1 MSALHRAP
9 ICFDIHIFRSYSP
22 LKRSAIQQKKTVR
35 DQLAQ
40 GSLFIELGRENISV
54 MKPDEQDEMN
64 EWHEALLRVRYA
76 ETDKMGVVYHAN
88 YLVWFEIGRTE
99 FCRARGFS
107 YRDLEEDENAF
118 LVVAESYCRYKA
130 PAYYDDELIVRTHI
144 TELRRRSL
152 RFGYEIVRVSDGVVI
167 AEGETGH
174 VVTDATGRVRT
185 LPQGFAELL
194 LSPPVELE
202 NQGEPVPETS
212 PA

>member
-1 MSALHRAP
+1 M
-9 ICFDIHIFRSYSP
+9 
-22 LKRSAIQQKKTVR
+22 
-35 DQLAQ
+35 
-40 GSLFIELGRENISV
+40 N
-54 MKPDEQDEMN
+54 PDEQDEMN

-107 YRDLEEDENAF
+107 YRDMEENENAF

-130 PAYYDDELIVRTHI
+130 PAYYDDVLMVRTHI

-152 RFGYEIVRVSDGVVI
+152 RFGYELVRESDGVVI

-174 VVTDATGRVRT
+174 VVTDANGRVR
-185 LPQGFAELL
+185 
-194 LSPPVELE
+194 SMPPR
-202 NQGEPVPETS
+202 PPEAPRTPPRAASRDSRRRCRECRS
-212 PA
+212 PAPDERRRR